1 MYLNYKRIPVQAIL
15 YILVF
20 ISLFPFFWAISGS
33 FKAEYVIFNIPPEWI
48 PKNPSLSNF
57 TRLFQKTNFFKWLSN
72 SFVVTAITM
81 FCVCGVS
88 SLAAYSFAKIKFP
101 KSDIVFFCI
110 IATMMIPK
118 YVLLVPLFRM
128 MISLKWINTYAG
140 LIVPELASQTAFGIF
155 MVRQFCVDVPDDI
168 IDAARIDGC
177 GELWIFVKIIV
188 PLIKPAIISLAII
201 AFVKSWNDYMW
212 QLIVT
217 TSDRMKTLP
226 LGISS
231 LNTESNVFYGTVL
244 AGAIMS
250 AMPLILIFSIFQKY
264 FTKGLT
270 AGAVKG

>member
-1 MYLNYKRIPVQAIL
+1 MRINYKEVQVHLIL
-15 YILVF
+15 YALVF
-20 ISLFPFFWAISGS
+20 ISLFPFYWAISCS
-33 FKAEYVIFNIPPEWI
+33 FKAEYVIFNIPPEWL
-48 PKNPSLSNF
+48 PKSPTFDNF
-57 TRLFQKTNFFKWLSN
+57 TRLFQKTNFITWLSN
-72 SFVVTAITM
+72 SLIVTAITVL
-81 FCVCGVS
+81 CVCIVS

-128 MISLKWINTYAG
+128 MIFLKWINTYSG
-140 LIVPELASQTAFGIF
+140 LIIPELASQTAFGIF
-155 MVRQFCVDVPDDI
+155 MVRQFCIDVPDDI

-177 GELWIFVKIIV
+177 GELWIFFKIIV

-217 TSDRMKTLP
+217 TGDRMKTLP
-226 LGISS
+226 LGIAN
-231 LNTESNVFYGTVL
+231 LNTEANVFYGTVL

-250 AMPLILIFSIFQKY
+250 ALPLILVFSVFQKY

>member
-1 MYLNYKRIPVQAIL
+1 MQVNYKGIPSRLIL

-20 ISLFPFFWAISGS
+20 ISLFPFYWAISCS
-33 FKAEYVIFNIPPEWI
+33 FKAEHVIFNIPPEWI
-48 PKNPSLSNF
+48 PKNPTVSNF
-57 TRLFQKTNFFKWLSN
+57 IRLFQKTNFVQWLSN
-72 SFVVTAITM
+72 SVIVTSITV
-81 FCVCGVS
+81 FCVCIAS

-110 IATMMIPK
+110 VATMMIPK

-128 MISLKWINTYAG
+128 MVSLKWINTYAG
-140 LIVPELASQTAFGIF
+140 LIIPELASQTAFGIF
-155 MVRQFCVDVPDDI
+155 MVRQFCIDVPDDI

-177 GELWIFVKIIV
+177 GELWIFFKIIT
-188 PLIKPAIISLAII
+188 PLVKPAIISLAII

-226 LGISS
+226 LGITG
-231 LNTESNVFYGTVL
+231 LNTEASIFYGTIL
-244 AGAIMS
+244 EGAVMS
-250 AMPLILIFSIFQKY
+250 AMPLITIFSIFQKY